1 MEPKEIP
8 NGSSKYLILYFLLAF
23 AFSWAIGIPL
33 ALGQAG
39 LLIPAPPLWL
49 HYLVAYGPFFSALIV
64 TWVSEGRPGLSL
76 LAHRITLCRVSPIWW
91 VVALSPLLLGLL
103 IVLVLNLATGV
114 QIGLAALG
122 EVNFLPPL
130 GVGALVLWLLTFGIG
145 EEVGWRGFALPRLQN
160 GRSALS
166 ATLILTVFWALW
178 HLPQFFYLFEPGIAI
193 GWLIGLFAGAV
204 LLTWL
209 FNSTGGSVLLVAVW
223 HASFNF
229 ITASSAG
236 DGLLAAIVSVI
247 VIAWAVVVIVLF
259 RPANLS
265 THDKV
270 VAF

>member
-1 MEPKEIP
+1 
-8 NGSSKYLILYFLLAF
+8 
-23 AFSWAIGIPL
+23 
-33 ALGQAG
+33 
-39 LLIPAPPLWL
+39 
-49 HYLVAYGPFFSALIV
+49 
-64 TWVSEGRPGLSL
+64 
-76 LAHRITLCRVSPIWW
+76 
-91 VVALSPLLLGLL
+91 
-103 IVLVLNLATGV
+103 
-114 QIGLAALG
+114 
-122 EVNFLPPL
+122 
-130 GVGALVLWLLTFGIG
+130 
-145 EEVGWRGFALPRLQN
+145 VGWRGFALPRLQN